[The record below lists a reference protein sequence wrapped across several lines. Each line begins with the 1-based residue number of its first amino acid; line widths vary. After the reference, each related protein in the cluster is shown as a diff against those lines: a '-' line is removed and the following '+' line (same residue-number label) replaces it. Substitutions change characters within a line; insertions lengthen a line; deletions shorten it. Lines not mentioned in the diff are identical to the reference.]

1 MDSPFGQGGPVDW
14 PPAGKTTAY
23 CAIFLHGMLP
33 LDKEI
38 LKAYVMIPA
47 GNMKSAYKKPVGK
60 RWTGGP
66 SLCWHYH
73 PRPVEHAPKK
83 GSPYGPDGQVPH
95 LHGNA
100 GYGGSVWFDD
110 DGLYY

>member
-1 MDSPFGQGGPVDW
+1 
-14 PPAGKTTAY
+14 
-23 CAIFLHGMLP
+23 MLP

-66 SLCWHYH
+66 ALCWHYH
-73 PRPVEHAPKK
+73 PKGPLTHLSWWRPSP
-83 GSPYGPDGQVPH
+83 PYGEDGEVPH

-110 DGLYY
+110 EGLYY